1 MLAPAA
7 FTSWAIP
14 SVSSFFST
22 AQGPAMIATFLLP
35 TFTPLTSMIVS
46 SFLNSRPASFQG
58 ARIGTTSSTP
68 GMARSGRLASSR
80 SSPITP
86 MMVRSCPFERWGLR
100 PSSRTRSITCS
111 ISFSVAS
118 GFSTIIMEL
127 VLLPNLPTQHG
138 LECCDEPFILVGQ
151 ADRDPEER
159 AAQVPYDDAPAE
171 QSLEHGLTVLFRVEV
186 QEIGLAG
193 HSSEPQGPEPLR
205 QVGHPLG
212 VQPAALADMLFVRES
227 GQRSFLRETVRVERR
242 PDAVQVLHDLRRR
255 QAVADPQSRE
265 PVDLRAGPQ
274 QHDVVP
280 GLKQCPAV
288 GIVGRRH
295 VLV

>member
-46 SFLNSRPASFQG
+46 SFLNSRPASFHG

-68 GMARSGRLASSR
+68 GMARSGWLASSR

-118 GFSTIIMEL
+118 GFSTIIMKRRSL
-127 VLLPNLPTQHG
+127 SLAQHC
-138 LECCDEPFILVGQ
+138 LEGCDKPFILMGQ
-151 ADRDPEER
+151 ADRDPEEW
-159 AAQVPYDDAPAE
+159 AVQVPHDDAPAE
-171 QSLEHGLTVLFRVEV
+171 QGLEHGLAVLFHVEV

-193 HSSEPQGPEPLR
+193 GNGEPQGPEPLR

-212 VQPAALADMLFVRES
+212 VQPAALADVLFVREG
-227 GQRSFLRETVRVERR
+227 GQRGLLREAVRVERR
-242 PDAVQVLHDLRRR
+242 PDTVQVLHERRDLGGRDVRTGRIVRVADERQPRLRRDGFGHGG
-255 QAVADPQSRE
+255 QVVAVILQRYQDR
-265 PVDLRAGPQ
+265 L
-274 QHDVVP
+274 
-280 GLKQCPAV
+280 
-288 GIVGRRH
+288 
-295 VLV
+295 